1 MALAA
6 ESGQVDGVLLVFARC
21 HELLRHLNSSRDVVT
36 SVGIHGE
43 MLIRIIG
50 VLRHSPELEHAT
62 ELEFGRYEPVVG
74 CQTTVFIIRI
84 AL

>member
-6 ESGQVDGVLLVFARC
+6 ESDQVYGVLLVFARC
-21 HELLRHLNSSRDVVT
+21 HELLRHLYSSRDVVT

-74 CQTTVFIIRI
+74 CQCIIAIPTI